1 MYNILVFDNRTMK
14 YSLIYM
20 CNNIKTII
28 RMYNYYRKIFSPD
41 TYIMVNQTIQ
51 TNQQEI
57 YYQVLN
63 QKYDLVKKK
72 QHCIE

>member
-20 CNNIKTII
+20 SSNIKTII

-41 TYIMVNQTIQ
+41 TYIMVSQTIQ
-51 TNQQEI
+51 TNEEEFN
-57 YYQVLN
+57 YVNHYN
-63 QKYDLVKKK
+63 W
-72 QHCIE
+72 